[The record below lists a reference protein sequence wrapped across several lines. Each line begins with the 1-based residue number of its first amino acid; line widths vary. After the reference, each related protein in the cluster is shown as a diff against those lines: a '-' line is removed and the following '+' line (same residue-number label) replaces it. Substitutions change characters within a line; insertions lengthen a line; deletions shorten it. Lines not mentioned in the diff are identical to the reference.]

1 MELNVI
7 DMFCGGGGESTGL
20 IQAAHEY
27 DFDVNISAINHWAR
41 AIETHAANYPFAE
54 HIRESV
60 EKIDPEKLKAAD
72 DTDLLWAS
80 PGCQHFSVARGG
92 KPRNEQMR
100 APAWEVLRFVE
111 TLHPK
116 RVIIENVPEFQAWGP
131 LTPDGK
137 IIQSEKGKTFRAF
150 IRSLQSLNY
159 CVSYRVL
166 CAADYGAPT
175 SRRRLF
181 IQAVRKDCGKRI
193 LWPDMTN
200 TKSGDMFLPKWRSA
214 SEIIDW
220 SIPCQLISER
230 AKPLADATLRRI
242 EYGIRE
248 FWGDYAEPFIAKLY
262 GQSKAESI
270 ENPVSTISCSG
281 AHHMLVQPFLAR
293 YNGGDNRVHKIDE
306 PVPTLDT
313 SNRYG
318 VVEPFV
324 SAIGQTSARQR
335 NRTIDK
341 PLSTICTKQ
350 EHCLVQPF
358 ITEYYGNG
366 GAHPVGIPLPTVTTK
381 DRFAVCGT
389 TDGIEL
395 GFRMLQPKELAA
407 ATGFPA
413 DYKFTGTKVE
423 VVKQIGNAVPPN
435 FSRAMFGQ
443 ILRERCY
450 KASLFE

>member
-1 MELNVI
+1 MKQLNII

-20 IQAAHEY
+20 ISAAHEY
-27 DFDVNISAINHWAR
+27 DFDVNISAINHWER

-54 HIRESV
+54 HRV
-60 EKIDPEKLKAAD
+60 EDVQTINPETLKAAV

-111 TLHPK
+111 TIHPK
-116 RVIIENVPEFQAWGP
+116 RVIIENVPEFQSWGA

-137 IIQSEKGKTFRAF
+137 IIQSEKGKTFKAF

-159 CVSYRVL
+159 IVSYRVL

-193 LWPDMTN
+193 VWAKTTHCKD
-200 TKSGDMFLPKWRSA
+200 GDLFLPKWRA
-214 SEIIDW
+214 AAEIIDW

-230 AKPLADATLRRI
+230 TKPLADATLRRI

-262 GQSKAESI
+262 GTATAESI
-270 ENPVSTISCSG
+270 EKPVSTISCSG
-281 AHHMLVQPFLAR
+281 AHHMLIQPFLAR

-324 SAIGQTSARQR
+324 TAIGQTSSKSR
-335 NRTIDK
+335 NREISK

-366 GAHPVGIPLPTVTTK
+366 GAHPVGIPLPTITTK

-423 VVKQIGNAVPPN
+423 VVKQIGNAVPPD
-435 FSRAMFGQ
+435 FAKAMFGQ
-443 ILRERCY
+443 ILKEMT
-450 KASLFE
+450 A

>member
-1 MELNVI
+1 MNQLNII

-20 IQAAHEY
+20 ISAAHEY
-27 DFDVNISAINHWAR
+27 DFDVNMSAINHWER

-54 HIRESV
+54 HRIEDVQTIKPES
-60 EKIDPEKLKAAD
+60 LKASVN
-72 DTDLLWAS
+72 TDLLWAS

-92 KPRNEQMR
+92 KPRNEQLR

-111 TLHPK
+111 TIRPK
-116 RVIIENVPEFQAWGP
+116 RVIIENVPEFQTWGP
-131 LTPDGK
+131 LTEDGK
-137 IIQSEKGKTFRAF
+137 VIQSQKGKTFNAF
-150 IRSLQSLNY
+150 IHALQSLNY
-159 CVSYRVL
+159 IASYKVL

-193 LWPDMTN
+193 VWPKVTN
-200 TKSGDMFLPKWRSA
+200 VKDGDMFLPKWRAA

-220 SIPCQLISER
+220 SIPCQLIKDR
-230 AKPLADATLRRI
+230 KKPLANATLKRI

-262 GQSKAESI
+262 GTSNAESI
-270 ENPVSTISCSG
+270 NNPLSTISCSG
-281 AHHMLVQPFLAR
+281 AHHMLIQPF
-293 YNGGDNRVHKIDE
+293 V
-306 PVPTLDT
+306 T
-313 SNRYG
+313 
-318 VVEPFV
+318 
-324 SAIGQTSARQR
+324 AIGQTSAK
-335 NRTIDK
+335 NRSRTLDK

-366 GAHPVGIPLPTVTTK
+366 GVHPIGMPLPTITTK

-389 TDGIEL
+389 PDGIEL

-435 FSRAMFGQ
+435 FAKALFSQ
-443 ILRERCY
+443 IL
-450 KASLFE
+450 KGL

>member
-1 MELNVI
+1 MKKINII

-20 IQAAHEY
+20 ISAAHEY
-27 DFDVNISAINHWAR
+27 NFDVNISAINHWER
-41 AIETHAANYPFAE
+41 AIETHAVNYPFAE
-54 HIRESV
+54 HRV
-60 EKIDPEKLKAAD
+60 EDVQTINPETLKAAV

-111 TLHPK
+111 TIHPK
-116 RVIIENVPEFQAWGP
+116 RVIIENVPEFQSWGA

-137 IIQSEKGKTFRAF
+137 IIQSEKGKTFKAF

-159 CVSYRVL
+159 IVSYRVL

-193 LWPDMTN
+193 VWAKTTHCKD
-200 TKSGDMFLPKWRSA
+200 GDLFLPKWRA
-214 SEIIDW
+214 AAEIIDW

-248 FWGDYAEPFIAKLY
+248 FWGDYAEPFIARLY
-262 GQSKAESI
+262 GMSK
-270 ENPVSTISCSG
+270 
-281 AHHMLVQPFLAR
+281 
-293 YNGGDNRVHKIDE
+293 
-306 PVPTLDT
+306 PVPTIDT

-324 SAIGQTSARQR
+324 TAIGQTSSKSR
-335 NRTIDK
+335 NREISK

-366 GAHPVGIPLPTVTTK
+366 GAHSVRIPLPTITTK

-435 FSRAMFGQ
+435 FA
-443 ILRERCY
+443 
-450 KASLFE
+450 KALFRQSLKEMIS

>member
-1 MELNVI
+1 MKDKVNIV

-20 IQAAHEY
+20 ITAAHDY
-27 DFDVNISAINHWAR
+27 GFDVNMSAINHWER
-41 AIETHAANYPFAE
+41 AIETHSANYPFAE
-54 HIRESV
+54 HRIEDVQTINPES
-60 EKIDPEKLKAAD
+60 LKASV

-80 PGCQHFSVARGG
+80 PGCQHFSLARGG

-111 TLHPK
+111 TIHPK
-116 RVIIENVPEFQAWGP
+116 RVIIENVPEFQSWGP

-137 IIQSEKGKTFRAF
+137 VIQSEKGKTFNVF
-150 IRSLQSLNY
+150 IRALQSLNY
-159 CVSYRVL
+159 TVSYRIL

-193 LWPDMTN
+193 IWPKPTN
-200 TKSGDMFLPKWRSA
+200 VKDGDMFLPRWHSA

-220 SIPCQLISER
+220 TIPCQLIKDR
-230 AKPLADATLRRI
+230 KKPLANATLKRI

-248 FWGDYAEPFIAKLY
+248 FWGDYADPFIARLY
-262 GQSKAESI
+262 GNSTAESI
-270 ENPVSTISCSG
+270 EKPLSTISCSG
-281 AHHMLVQPFLAR
+281 AHHMLIQPFLAR
-293 YNGGDNRVHKIDE
+293 YNGGDNRVHKISE

-318 VVEPFV
+318 VVEPF
-324 SAIGQTSARQR
+324 
-335 NRTIDK
+335 
-341 PLSTICTKQ
+341 
-350 EHCLVQPF
+350 

-366 GAHPVGIPLPTVTTK
+366 YAHPIGIPLPTITTK
-381 DRFAVCGT
+381 DRFAVCGV

-395 GFRMLQPKELAA
+395 GFRMLQPKELSA

-435 FSRAMFGQ
+435 FAKALFGQ
-443 ILRERCY
+443 ILSELT
-450 KASLFE
+450 A

>member
-1 MELNVI
+1 MEKLNIV

-20 IQAAHEY
+20 IEAAHEY
-27 DFDVNISAINHWAR
+27 NFDVNISAINHWER

-54 HIRESV
+54 HRIEDV
-60 EKIDPEKLKAAD
+60 QTINPETLKAAKN
-72 DTDLLWAS
+72 TDLLWAS

-100 APAWEVLRFVE
+100 TPAWEVLRFVE

-116 RVIIENVPEFQAWGP
+116 RIIVENVPEFQSWGA
-131 LTPDGK
+131 LDSDGK
-137 IIQSEKGKTFRAF
+137 IIPAEKGKIFKVF
-150 IRSLQSLNY
+150 IRALQALNY
-159 CVSYRVL
+159 TVSYRVL
-166 CAADYGAPT
+166 CAADYGTPT

-193 LWPDMTN
+193 IWPQVTN
-200 TKSGDMFLPKWRSA
+200 TKDGDMFFPKWRAA

-230 AKPLADATLRRI
+230 KKPLADATLKRV

-262 GQSKAESI
+262 GTATAESLKQ
-270 ENPVSTISCSG
+270 PLSTISCSG
-281 AHHMLVQPFLAR
+281 AHHMLIQPFIAR
-293 YNGGDNRVHKIDE
+293 YNGGVNRVHKIDD
-306 PVPTLDT
+306 PLPTLDT

-318 VVEPFV
+318 VVSPFI
-324 SAIGQTSARQR
+324 SAIGQTSARHR
-335 NRTIDK
+335 NRTINM

-366 GAHPVGIPLPTVTTK
+366 GAHSVGIPLPTITTK
-381 DRFAVCGT
+381 DRFAVCGV

-413 DYKFTGTKVE
+413 SYKFTGSKVE
-423 VVKQIGNAVPPN
+423 IVKQIGNAVPPN
-435 FSRAMFGQ
+435 FAKAMFCQ
-443 ILRERCY
+443 ILKEQT
-450 KASLFE
+450 K

>member
-1 MELNVI
+1 MNNKLNIV

-20 IQAAHEY
+20 ISAAH
-27 DFDVNISAINHWAR
+27 DFGFDINMSAINHWER

-54 HIRESV
+54 HRIEDVQTINPES
-60 EKIDPEKLKAAD
+60 LKASIN
-72 DTDLLWAS
+72 TDLLWAS
-80 PGCQHFSVARGG
+80 PGCQHFSLARGG

-111 TLHPK
+111 TIHPK
-116 RVIIENVPEFQAWGP
+116 RVIIENVPEFQSWGP

-137 IIQSEKGKTFRAF
+137 VIQSEKGKTFNVF
-150 IRSLQSLNY
+150 IKALQSLNY
-159 CVSYRVL
+159 TVSYRVL

-193 LWPDMTN
+193 IWPKPTN
-200 TKSGDMFLPKWRSA
+200 VKDGDMFLPKWRSA

-220 SIPCQLISER
+220 SIPCQLIKDR
-230 AKPLADATLRRI
+230 KKPLAEATLKRI

-248 FWGDYAEPFIAKLY
+248 FWGDYAEPFIARLY
-262 GQSKAESI
+262 GNSTAESLDK
-270 ENPVSTISCSG
+270 PLSTISCSG
-281 AHHMLVQPFLAR
+281 AHHMLIQPFLAR
-293 YNGGDNRVHKIDE
+293 YNGGDRRVHKISE

-318 VVEPFV
+318 VVEPF
-324 SAIGQTSARQR
+324 
-335 NRTIDK
+335 
-341 PLSTICTKQ
+341 
-350 EHCLVQPF
+350 

-366 GAHPVGIPLPTVTTK
+366 GAHPIGIPLPTITTK
-381 DRFAVCGT
+381 DRFAVCGV

-395 GFRMLQPKELAA
+395 GFRMLQPNELAA
-407 ATGFPA
+407 ATGFPS

-435 FSRAMFGQ
+435 FAKALFGQ
-443 ILRERCY
+443 ILSEMT
-450 KASLFE
+450 A

>member
-1 MELNVI
+1 MNQLNII

-20 IQAAHEY
+20 ISAAHEY
-27 DFDVNISAINHWAR
+27 DFDVNMSAINHWER

-54 HIRESV
+54 HRIEDVQTIKPES
-60 EKIDPEKLKAAD
+60 LKASVN
-72 DTDLLWAS
+72 TDLLWAS

-92 KPRNEQMR
+92 KPRNEQLR

-111 TLHPK
+111 TIRPK
-116 RVIIENVPEFQAWGP
+116 RVIIENVPEFQTWGP
-131 LTPDGK
+131 LTEDGK
-137 IIQSEKGKTFRAF
+137 VIQSQKGKTFNAF
-150 IRSLQSLNY
+150 IHALQSLNY
-159 CVSYRVL
+159 IASYKVL

-193 LWPDMTN
+193 VWPKVTN
-200 TKSGDMFLPKWRSA
+200 VKDGDMFLPKWRAA

-220 SIPCQLISER
+220 SIPCQLIKDR
-230 AKPLADATLRRI
+230 KKPLANATLKRI

-262 GQSKAESI
+262 GNSNAESI
-270 ENPVSTISCSG
+270 NNPLSTISCSG
-281 AHHMLVQPFLAR
+281 AHHMLIQPF
-293 YNGGDNRVHKIDE
+293 V
-306 PVPTLDT
+306 T
-313 SNRYG
+313 
-318 VVEPFV
+318 
-324 SAIGQTSARQR
+324 AIGQTSAK
-335 NRTIDK
+335 NRSRTLDK

-366 GAHPVGIPLPTVTTK
+366 GVHPIGIPLPTITTK

-413 DYKFTGTKVE
+413 NYKFSGTKVE

-435 FSRAMFGQ
+435 FAKALFSQ
-443 ILRERCY
+443 IL
-450 KASLFE
+450 KGL

>member
-1 MELNVI
+1 MKDKVNIV

-20 IQAAHEY
+20 ISAAHDY
-27 DFDVNISAINHWAR
+27 GFDVNMSAINHWER
-41 AIETHAANYPFAE
+41 AIETHSANYPFAE
-54 HIRESV
+54 HRIEDVQTINPES
-60 EKIDPEKLKAAD
+60 LKASV

-80 PGCQHFSVARGG
+80 PGCQHFSLARGG

-111 TLHPK
+111 TIHPK
-116 RVIIENVPEFQAWGP
+116 RVIIENVPEFQSWGP

-137 IIQSEKGKTFRAF
+137 VIQSEKGKTFNVF
-150 IRSLQSLNY
+150 IKALQSLNY
-159 CVSYRVL
+159 TVSYRIL

-193 LWPDMTN
+193 IWPKPTN
-200 TKSGDMFLPKWRSA
+200 VKDGDMFLPKWHSA

-220 SIPCQLISER
+220 SIPCQLIKDR
-230 AKPLADATLRRI
+230 KKPLADATLKRI

-248 FWGDYAEPFIAKLY
+248 FWGDYAEPFIARLY
-262 GQSKAESI
+262 GNSTAESI
-270 ENPVSTISCSG
+270 EKPLSTISCSG
-281 AHHMLVQPFLAR
+281 AHHMLIQPFLAR
-293 YNGGDNRVHKIDE
+293 YNGGDNRVHKISE

-318 VVEPFV
+318 IVE
-324 SAIGQTSARQR
+324 
-335 NRTIDK
+335 
-341 PLSTICTKQ
+341 
-350 EHCLVQPF
+350 PF

-366 GAHPVGIPLPTVTTK
+366 LAHPMGLPLPTITTK
-381 DRFAVCGT
+381 DRFAICGV

-395 GFRMLQPKELAA
+395 GFRMLQPKELSA

-423 VVKQIGNAVPPN
+423 VIKQIGNAVPPN
-435 FSRAMFGQ
+435 FAKALFGQ
-443 ILRERCY
+443 ILSELT
-450 KASLFE
+450 A

>member
-1 MELNVI
+1 MKDKVNIV

-20 IQAAHEY
+20 ISAAHEY
-27 DFDVNISAINHWAR
+27 GFDVNMSAINHWER
-41 AIETHAANYPFAE
+41 AIETHSANYPFAE
-54 HIRESV
+54 HRIEDVQTINPES
-60 EKIDPEKLKAAD
+60 LKASV

-80 PGCQHFSVARGG
+80 PGCQHFSLARGG

-111 TLHPK
+111 TIHPK
-116 RVIIENVPEFQAWGP
+116 RVIIENVPEFQSWGP

-137 IIQSEKGKTFRAF
+137 VIQSEKGKTFNVF
-150 IRSLQSLNY
+150 IKALQSLNY
-159 CVSYRVL
+159 TVSYRIL

-181 IQAVRKDCGKRI
+181 IQAVRKDCDKRI
-193 LWPDMTN
+193 IWPKPTN
-200 TKSGDMFLPKWRSA
+200 IKDGDMFLPKWHSA

-220 SIPCQLISER
+220 SIPCQLIKDR
-230 AKPLADATLRRI
+230 KKPLADATLKRI

-248 FWGDYAEPFIAKLY
+248 FWGDYAEPFIARLY
-262 GQSKAESI
+262 GNSTAESI
-270 ENPVSTISCSG
+270 EKPLSTISCSG
-281 AHHMLVQPFLAR
+281 AHHMLIQPFLAR
-293 YNGGDNRVHKIDE
+293 YNGGVNRVHSINE
-306 PVPTLDT
+306 PVPVIDT

-318 VVEPFV
+318 VV
-324 SAIGQTSARQR
+324 
-335 NRTIDK
+335 K
-341 PLSTICTKQ
+341 
-350 EHCLVQPF
+350 PF

-366 GAHPVGIPLPTVTTK
+366 GAHSIGIPLPTITTK
-381 DRFAVCGT
+381 DRFAVCGV

-395 GFRMLQPKELAA
+395 GFRMLQPNELAA

-435 FSRAMFGQ
+435 FAKALFGQ
-443 ILRERCY
+443 ILSELT
-450 KASLFE
+450 A